1 LISSKKIYSDYRKF
15 IKYSE
20 SALLSGNLEHS
31 LRFISS
37 AASLAYYY
45 NLFYFEDKI
54 ECLVKKVSLEIGFIK
69 KYSALEDVIIFYDSF
84 GIDNRGLTHQYI
96 NAIASTKK
104 NFIYILNSESNSDRN
119 LIINQLNSLPNAK
132 IIIIDPGLSYISKIN
147 FINKVILDSKASYS
161 FLQMTPWDV
170 VGVVC
175 WTLNSNLKRF
185 QINLTDHAYWLGRN
199 CFDFI
204 IEFRG
209 FGASLSNRFRQIP
222 AEKIHMLNYYPIT
235 NSEPFAG
242 FPITVSKKKVI
253 VSGGSYFKIYGEKDI
268 YFQILKRL
276 FQENEDIVLFFAGSG
291 DKRKFEKFIIQN
303 NYQEKIF
310 LIGSRSD
317 ISEVISRCDVF
328 LSTYPINGGLM
339 CQLAV
344 ANGKVPIVY
353 SDKKLPFNFINLF
366 FKNNLKYNLD
376 YSDLNEFHFE
386 LNRLIND
393 ITYRRNVEKT
403 LHGIIP
409 TVDEFNSN
417 FKKLVEMN
425 ISNLDNNYNFIKFDL
440 DIKSFHELHVE
451 TENNYLKSYSIQKL
465 HKIYK
470 FYFKYNLVDFIK
482 CSIELLLF
490 KSEFIFNKFSSYV
503 RIQKK

>member
-1 LISSKKIYSDYRKF
+1 
-15 IKYSE
+15 
-20 SALLSGNLEHS
+20 
-31 LRFISS
+31 
-37 AASLAYYY
+37 
-45 NLFYFEDKI
+45 
-54 ECLVKKVSLEIGFIK
+54 
-69 KYSALEDVIIFYDSF
+69 
-84 GIDNRGLTHQYI
+84 
-96 NAIASTKK
+96 
-104 NFIYILNSESNSDRN
+104 
-119 LIINQLNSLPNAK
+119 
-132 IIIIDPGLSYISKIN
+132 
-147 FINKVILDSKASYS
+147 
-161 FLQMTPWDV
+161 
-170 VGVVC
+170 
-175 WTLNSNLKRF
+175 
-185 QINLTDHAYWLGRN
+185 
-199 CFDFI
+199 
-204 IEFRG
+204 
-209 FGASLSNRFRQIP
+209 
-222 AEKIHMLNYYPIT
+222 
-235 NSEPFAG
+235 
-242 FPITVSKKKVI
+242 
-253 VSGGSYFKIYGEKDI
+253 
-268 YFQILKRL
+268 
-276 FQENEDIVLFFAGSG
+276 
-291 DKRKFEKFIIQN
+291 
-303 NYQEKIF
+303 
-310 LIGSRSD
+310 
-317 ISEVISRCDVF
+317 
-328 LSTYPINGGLM
+328 
-339 CQLAV
+339 
-344 ANGKVPIVY
+344 VPIVY